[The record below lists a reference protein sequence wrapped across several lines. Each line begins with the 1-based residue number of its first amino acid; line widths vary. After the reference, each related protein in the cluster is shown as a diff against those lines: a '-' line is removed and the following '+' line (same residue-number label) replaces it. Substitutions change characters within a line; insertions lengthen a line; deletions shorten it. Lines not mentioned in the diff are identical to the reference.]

1 MKSLKNIFMM
11 SILALS
17 VTSAF
22 GQIKNATTETVKI
35 YGNCGMCEKTIE
47 NAGNSKKVA
56 SVEWNKETK
65 MATLIFDTTKTS
77 KDEILKKI
85 ALAGYDS
92 DSFLAPDEVYNNLHG
107 CCQYDR
113 EAKIPVEQS
122 ATNLSRNEV
131 SEVTEVVVSDE
142 NWVELG
148 PMEAIFE
155 TYFDL
160 KNALVK
166 SDAKLTSEAAKR
178 LINVINVVKMQD
190 LNNDVH
196 TVWMKV
202 NNDLKSD
209 VDKIAKANDI
219 EKQRMHFIT
228 LSENMYQLIKVS
240 KMETPVYLQHCPM
253 ANDGGGANWLS
264 KENTV
269 KNPYYGSKMMSCGKT
284 VEIIK

>member
-1 MKSLKNIFMM
+1 MKSLKNILMM

-56 SVEWNKETK
+56 SVDWNKETK
-65 MATLIFDTTKTS
+65 MATLIFDATKTS
-77 KDEILKKI
+77 KDELLKKI

-92 DSFLAPDEVYNNLHG
+92 DSFLAPDEVFNNLHG

-113 EAKIPVEQS
+113 EAKIPVEES
-122 ATNLSRNEV
+122 ATNPSRDEV

-166 SDAKLTSEAAKR
+166 SDAKLTSEVAKR
-178 LINVINVVKMQD
+178 LMNVINVVKMLD
-190 LNNDVH
+190 LKNDVH

-202 NNDLKSD
+202 SNDLKSNT
-209 VDKIAKANDI
+209 DKIAKANDI